1 MNTFQLE
8 CFLTVAETLNFAK
21 AAQILNITQP
31 AVTKQIKSLED
42 ELNVRLFNRSTRSVE
57 LTSEGRLLI
66 NDAHIIIDT
75 TRRAKSRFFSKT
87 EFPRTLTIGLRIP
100 IHIRLLYEPLNE
112 LLQKYDTCRPKLQV
126 DNVSTLMRALYDEQ
140 IDVLLD
146 IETKKANYESISFK
160 RLFEEQIFCVCT
172 DKFPIYGMENV
183 TIEQIR
189 ELDEYPLLLMYAP
202 KTLNEIV
209 NAENAYVGNRSQSMV
224 RFCSTPEEVVL
235 LAELG
240 CGIAVIP
247 EMTVPK
253 LPRLRQIPV
262 INDEKLSFGIY
273 YKTATRNE
281 IVRSFIDIMKSHFS
295 SIERPL
301 FLR

>member
-42 ELNVRLFNRSTRSVE
+42 ELNVRLFKRSTRSVE
-57 LTSEGRLLI
+57 LTNEGKLLI

-75 TRRAKSRFFSKT
+75 TRRAKSRFSSGA
-87 EFPRTLTIGLRIP
+87 EVPRSLTIGMRIP
-100 IHIRLLYEPLNE
+100 MHIRLLYKPLKE
-112 LLQKYDTCRPKLQV
+112 LLQKYDTCCPKVQV

-140 IDVLLD
+140 IDALLD
-146 IETKKANYESISFK
+146 VETPKMSYDSISFK
-160 RLFEEQIFCVCT
+160 RLYEEQIFCVCT
-172 DKFPIYGMENV
+172 DKFPVYNMETV

-189 ELDEYPLLLMYAP
+189 ELDEYPLILMYAP
-202 KTLNEIV
+202 KTLSEIV

-224 RFCSTPEEVVL
+224 RFCSTPEEVLL

-240 CGIAVIP
+240 CGMAVIP
-247 EMTVPK
+247 EMIVPE

-262 INDEKLSFGIY
+262 INDEKLSFGVY
-273 YKTATRNE
+273 YKTGTHNE
-281 IVRSFIDIMKSHFS
+281 LVRSFIEILKRDLSQ
-295 SIERPL
+295 IERPL